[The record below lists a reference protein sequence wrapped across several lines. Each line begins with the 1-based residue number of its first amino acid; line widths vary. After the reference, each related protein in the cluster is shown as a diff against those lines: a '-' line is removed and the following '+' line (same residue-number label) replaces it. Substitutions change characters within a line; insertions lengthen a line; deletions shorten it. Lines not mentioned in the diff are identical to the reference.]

1 MGNFLE
7 STLIRLIFGTL
18 LLMLIL
24 ILNIKTALIVFGLI
38 LIFLGILFSKNISLH
53 EKYMKLFSRNTYLE
67 YTGMDDTAKKLARRR
82 KVFYYYLASLL
93 FLIYPFFSY
102 SDISN
107 SEIYE
112 IYIMLIIFSALLL
125 NSIIGIWLFRKFKN
139 SKQYTFS
146 CIIFWIL
153 VLYYMYRLFL

>member
-1 MGNFLE
+1 MGDFLE
-7 STLIRLIFGTL
+7 RTLVYLILGTL

-24 ILNIKTALIVFGLI
+24 ILNIKTAFIVFGLI

-67 YTGMDDTAKKLARRR
+67 YTGMDDTAKKSIRR
-82 KVFYYYLASLL
+82 KEISYYYLKSLL

-125 NSIIGIWLFRKFKN
+125 NSIIGIWLFKKFKN

-153 VLYYMYRLFL
+153 FLYDMYRLLL

>member
-7 STLIRLIFGTL
+7 STLIGLIFGTL

-67 YTGMDDTAKKLARRR
+67 YTGMDDTAKKSPKLR
-82 KVFYYYLASLL
+82 FNG
-93 FLIYPFFSY
+93 F
-102 SDISN
+102 
-107 SEIYE
+107 
-112 IYIMLIIFSALLL
+112 
-125 NSIIGIWLFRKFKN
+125 
-139 SKQYTFS
+139 
-146 CIIFWIL
+146 
-153 VLYYMYRLFL
+153 